1 MENTLSIDNYV
12 AYEYANKLDKIKK
25 STERE
30 ITRDNVFSMQ
40 FDSCLQLMNYEVH
53 RVNESTIIVRK
64 IGK

>member
-25 STERE
+25 TERE
-30 ITRDNVFSMQ
+30 IMMDNVFSIQ
-40 FDSCLQLMNYEVH
+40 FDSCLRLMNYEVH

-64 IGK
+64 K